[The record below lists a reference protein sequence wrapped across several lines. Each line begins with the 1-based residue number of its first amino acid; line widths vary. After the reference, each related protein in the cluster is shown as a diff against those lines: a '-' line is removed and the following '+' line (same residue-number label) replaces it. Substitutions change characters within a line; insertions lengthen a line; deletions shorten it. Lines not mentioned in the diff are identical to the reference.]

1 MALIGV
7 AEKNYLMKIKEI
19 ERGRITMSFEET
31 LKSYFERLIES
42 DMAIRAVYDEEKIGT
57 CASYVIAQAK
67 KQTKGNCAVISDEVV
82 FKWARD
88 FYLGDIEKDWQYPKD
103 NPAIKAQVMSGAD
116 DDETEEEITPKKE
129 PKPKKAKV
137 SKPDF
142 EKEQL
147 SLFEF

>member
-1 MALIGV
+1 
-7 AEKNYLMKIKEI
+7 
-19 ERGRITMSFEET
+19 MSFEET

-67 KQTKGNCAVISDEVV
+67 KQAKGNCAVISDEVV

-88 FYLGDIEKDWQYPKD
+88 FYLGDIEKDFKPE
-103 NPAIKAQVMSGAD
+103 AETKAQVMSGAD

-147 SLFEF
+147 NLFEF